1 MVLGKDR
8 RNITD
13 FQIVLAIS
21 IGGLLIKSHALL
33 ICGGGSVLVCLFS
46 CLEKNVMSLILNRKK
61 KVLSI
66 LGLLLLLGCNKTKE
80 EPKGI
85 EDYQELD
92 KMEYIHP
99 EKESEL
105 SFFFVE
111 GMDREG
117 LHYTGEVKLKG
128 DVGAGYIASDSL
140 GVRFYIEI
148 ERSQEGG
155 LLGMDTNGNV
165 YQLAFKREE

>member
-1 MVLGKDR
+1 M
-8 RNITD
+8 
-13 FQIVLAIS
+13 
-21 IGGLLIKSHALL
+21 LLIVNSKKCFLSLL
-33 ICGGGSVLVCLFS
+33 G
-46 CLEKNVMSLILNRKK
+46 
-61 KVLSI
+61 LSI
-66 LGLLLLLGCNKTKE
+66 LLGCKEDKKDLRVVEDNK
-80 EPKGI
+80 
-85 EDYQELD
+85 ELD
-92 KMEYIHP
+92 KIEYIHQ

-111 GMDREG
+111 GMDRDG
-117 LHYTGEVKLKG
+117 GHYTGEVKLKG
-128 DVGAGYIASDSL
+128 DVGAGYIANDTL